1 MVSDLFLMLLLF
13 VIVLETLSR
22 EISLVGQESVAKF
35 WIMGWQVKILNKNLI
50 VATLNVTGQW
60 LSLGTQLCY

>member
-1 MVSDLFLMLLLF
+1 MVSDLFLMLLLS
-13 VIVLETLSR
+13 VIVLETSR

-35 WIMGWQVKILNKNLI
+35 WIMGWQVKTLNKNLI